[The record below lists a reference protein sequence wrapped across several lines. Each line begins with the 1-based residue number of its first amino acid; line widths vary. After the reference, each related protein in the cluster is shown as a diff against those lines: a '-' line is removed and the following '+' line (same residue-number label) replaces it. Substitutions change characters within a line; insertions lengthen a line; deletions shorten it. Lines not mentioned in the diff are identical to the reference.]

1 MALPNSGPLSLN
13 QIHVEA
19 GGSSDTEASINDS
32 DIRGLIGK
40 SSGAQ
45 MSFNEWYGAT
55 NTVTV
60 SQTISSST
68 NNYNIASSRPGT
80 YSAGNTAFTLTVNPG
95 VTIGTN
101 STSASSLSMGT
112 PWSSGDTV
120 TINNYGSLKGGGGS
134 GGTGS
139 NSGFQGSNASTAGV
153 TVNGAALTL
162 TYPATIGN
170 YGSIYGGGGGGG
182 GGGSETEGQ
191 TMGKLSSAYQISAGG
206 GGGGAG
212 VNAGAAGAHGPF
224 NLPGGGTTG
233 NTNIGAGS
241 PGNAGTA
248 NAAGVGGAGKGNYT
262 FASKVFNAAHGGN
275 GGGLGADGSAGTKN
289 NQPAPVSGSGPV
301 PIPVNFN
308 PGQNPQPASPG
319 GTRGYY
325 ISGNPYATWSPQ
337 GTVGGRS
344 A

>member
-19 GGSSDTEASINDS
+19 GGSSGTQASINDS

-45 MSFNEWYGAT
+45 MSFNEWYGAS

-80 YSAGNTAFTLTVNPG
+80 YSAGNTQFTLTVNPG

-101 STSASSLSMGT
+101 STSSSSLTMGT
-112 PWSSGDTV
+112 PWTSGDTV
-120 TINNYGSLKGGGGS
+120 TINNYGALRGGGGS

-139 NSGFQGSNASTAGV
+139 NSGFQGSNASTAGG

-162 TYPATIGN
+162 TYPATVGN

-182 GGGSETEGQ
+182 GGGSQTQGE
-191 TMGKLSSAYQISAGG
+191 TMGKLSAAFQISAGG

-212 VNAGAAGAHGPF
+212 TNAGGGGPAGPSSGPTGNNSAGNAGAAGNA
-224 NLPGGGTTG
+224 
-233 NTNIGAGS
+233 
-241 PGNAGTA
+241 NAGGAKGTGRGSYGFLTSSPFP
-248 NAAGVGGAGKGNYT
+248 AA
-262 FASKVFNAAHGGN
+262 SGGN
-275 GGGLGADGSAGTKN
+275 GGGLGSDGATGTKN
-289 NQPAPVSGSGPV
+289 NQPSPSNV
-301 PIPVNFN
+301 PLPVNYN
-308 PGQNPQPASPG
+308 PGQGVQAASSG

-325 ISGNPYATWSPQ
+325 ISGNPYASWSPQ

>member
-1 MALPNSGPLSLN
+1 MALPNSGALSLN

-19 GGSSDTEASINDS
+19 GGSSGSTASINDS
-32 DIRGLIGK
+32 DIRDLIGK

-45 MSFNEWYGAT
+45 MSFNEWYGASSVT
-55 NTVTV
+55 NI

-80 YSAGNTAFTLTVNPG
+80 YSAGNTQFTLTVNPG

-101 STSASSLSMGT
+101 STSGTSLTMGS

-120 TINNYGSLKGGGGS
+120 TINNYGSIKGGGGN
-134 GGTGS
+134 GGTGAA
-139 NSGFQGSNASTAGV
+139 SGFQGSNASSAGA

-162 TYPATIGN
+162 TYPVTIGN

-182 GGGSETEGQ
+182 GGGTRTLGSQ
-191 TMGKLSSAYQISAGG
+191 FGKLGSSFMISGGG

-212 VNAGAAGAHGPF
+212 VNAGSGGARGPTAGTNMGNLAGGQGDPGAAG
-224 NLPGGGTTG
+224 
-233 NTNIGAGS
+233 S
-241 PGNAGTA
+241 A
-248 NAAGVGGAGKGNYT
+248 NAGGAGGIARGQMLFSTQNLP
-262 FASKVFNAAHGGN
+262 VNGGA
-275 GGGLGADGSAGTKN
+275 GGGLGQNGSAGNMT
-289 NQPAPVSGSGPV
+289 PFPGPSTMPFGAV
-301 PIPVNFN
+301 TNFN
-308 PGQNPQPASPG
+308 SFNPSPASSG

>member
-19 GGSSDTEASINDS
+19 GGSSSSEASINDS

-101 STSASSLSMGT
+101 NTAASSLSMGT
-112 PWSSGDTV
+112 PWTSGDTV
-120 TINNYGSLKGGGGS
+120 TINNYGTLKGGGGG

-139 NSGFQGSNASTAGV
+139 NSGFQGSNASTAGA

-162 TYPATIGN
+162 TYPVTVGN

-182 GGGSETEGQ
+182 GGGSQTEGS
-191 TMGKLSSAYQISAGG
+191 TVGKLGSNFQISAGG

-212 VNAGAAGAHGPF
+212 VNAGGGGPGGPAAGP
-224 NLPGGGTTG
+224 TG
-233 NTNIGAGS
+233 ANAIGNSGASGS
-241 PGNAGTA
+241 ANAG
-248 NAAGVGGAGKGNYT
+248 GAKGTGRGNYGLLST
-262 FASKVFNAAHGGN
+262 ADFPAASGGN
-275 GGGLGADGSAGTKN
+275 GGGLGSDGATGTKN
-289 NQPAPVSGSGPV
+289 NQPAPISGSGPV
-301 PIPVNFN
+301 PIPVNYN
-308 PGQNPQPASPG
+308 PGQNPQPASSG

>member
-19 GGSSDTEASINDS
+19 GGSSGTQASINDS

-45 MSFNEWYGAT
+45 MSFNEWYGAS
-55 NTVTV
+55 NTVTI

-101 STSASSLSMGT
+101 STSASSLTMGT

-120 TINNYGSLKGGGGS
+120 TINNYGALRGGGGS

-139 NSGFQGSNASTAGV
+139 NSGFQGSNASTAGGS
-153 TVNGAALTL
+153 VNGAALTL
-162 TYPATIGN
+162 TYPVTVGN

-182 GGGSETEGQ
+182 GGGSQTQGETI
-191 TMGKLSSAYQISAGG
+191 GKLSAAFQLSAGG

-212 VNAGAAGAHGPF
+212 TNAGGGGPAGPSAGTTGNNAAGNAGAAGSA
-224 NLPGGGTTG
+224 
-233 NTNIGAGS
+233 
-241 PGNAGTA
+241 NAG
-248 NAAGVGGAGKGNYT
+248 GAKGTGRGNYGFLT
-262 FASKVFNAAHGGN
+262 SSDFPAASGGN
-275 GGGLGADGSAGTKN
+275 GGGLGSDGAAGTKN
-289 NQPAPVSGSGPV
+289 NQPSPGNV
-301 PIPVNFN
+301 PLPVNYN
-308 PGQNPQPASPG
+308 PGQGVQAASSG
-319 GTRGYY
+319 GLRGYY
-325 ISGNPYATWSPQ
+325 ISGNPYASWSPQ
-337 GTVGGRS
+337 STVGGRS